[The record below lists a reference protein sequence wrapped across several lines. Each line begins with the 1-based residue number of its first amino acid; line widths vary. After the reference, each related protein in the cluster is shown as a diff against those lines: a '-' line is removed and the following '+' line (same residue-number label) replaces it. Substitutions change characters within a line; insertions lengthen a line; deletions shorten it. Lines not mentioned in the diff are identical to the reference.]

1 MPRPYVRYQEEA
13 NVSTRVDERF
23 AETVSVIQEKTEEA
37 WTEDRDVLWLH
48 WNERAWLSIL
58 TKGLELFT

>member
-1 MPRPYVRYQEEA
+1 M
-13 NVSTRVDERF
+13 DERF

-48 WNERAWLSIL
+48 WDERAWLCIL